1 MAVTLTTNAL
11 VLLGLA
17 LVLWSIA
24 TRLRDVS
31 IIDCCW
37 GAAFVIVAWVGLALN
52 QPVSV
57 RMLLLACLT
66 TLWGMRLSLYLLRRK
81 FGHAEDRRYRT
92 MRDYH
97 GPRFWW
103 VSLFTVFLLQAGL
116 VWFVALPLQRA
127 AVIASRAPLGGWD
140 VCGVALWLIGF
151 VFEAG
156 GDWQLARFQANPA
169 NIGQVLDR
177 GFWRYTRHPNY
188 FGDFCIWWGLYA
200 IAAAGGAGGTIL
212 SPVVMTVL
220 LLKVSGVALLEKSI
234 GERRPEYTEY
244 MRRTNAFFPGP
255 PRDREAR
262 AIR

>member
-1 MAVTLTTNAL
+1 MAVTLATNAF
-11 VLLGLA
+11 VLLVLA
-17 LVLWSIA
+17 LVLWSVA

-31 IIDCCW
+31 IIDCFW
-37 GAAFVIVAWVGLALN
+37 GAAFVVVAWVGVVLN
-52 QPVSV
+52 RPASA

-66 TLWGMRLSLYLLRRK
+66 TLWGLRLSLYLLRRK
-81 FGHAEDRRYRT
+81 RGHAEDRRYRA

-116 VWFVALPLQRA
+116 AWFVALPLQYA
-127 AVIASRAPLGGWD
+127 AVIASRTPLGGWD
-140 VCGVALWLIGF
+140 ACGVALWLIGF

-156 GDWQLARFQANPA
+156 GDRQLARFQANPA
-169 NIGQVLDR
+169 NRGKVLDR

-200 IAAAGGAGGTIL
+200 IAAVGGAGSMIL

-234 GERRPEYTEY
+234 SERRPEYAEY
-244 MRRTNAFFPGP
+244 IRRTNAFFPGP
-255 PRDREAR
+255 PRDRDA
-262 AIR
+262 